1 MDSHSQTT
9 YLNTQSGDLNMTHSW
24 LFRTETGRFLTRASG
39 LIICI
44 QLMLCTLVCAQSSS
58 IAIVDDRSV
67 HVPYEYEVEDGDT
80 LWLISQEFFNDPW
93 LWPNLWALNPHITNP
108 HWIYPGDIIRLK
120 WTERAVAESQ
130 GDDFELEPVAYSTD
144 LQKVARLV
152 VNRGM
157 ILDHAKDMIGSVVAS
172 PEAKSNLST
181 GDRIYLEFKDPGE
194 VSLGQKVSIY
204 RPQETVLHPD
214 SKENIGVKVIY
225 IGSAEVVERGD
236 DEQMIKAVI
245 THSEIEMERGDLIF
259 SASEQLLEVNPTKN
273 LVDLQGVIVD
283 SIADISEFGQHHMV
297 FINVG
302 SEEGVQVGNR
312 LAVARRG
319 DGLVKFDAKR
329 DAQMPLEPVGELMVI
344 ATQAHT
350 ASALITRSTL
360 ELRRGDQVLMLRN
373 Y

>member
-1 MDSHSQTT
+1 MISLSAHTI
-9 YLNTQSGDLNMTHSW
+9 
-24 LFRTETGRFLTRASG
+24 GRSRSARDHMISRLAPLLTRTLLAFICISG
-39 LIICI
+39 L
-44 QLMLCTLVCAQSSS
+44 LSVSVMAQSAS

-80 LWLISQEFFNDPW
+80 LWLLSQEFFNDPW

-120 WTERAVAESQ
+120 WTPQAVAESQ
-130 GDDFELEPVAYSTD
+130 GDDFDLEPVSYSTD

-157 ILDHAKDMIGSVVAS
+157 ILDHADDALGKVIAS

-181 GDRIYLEFKDPGE
+181 GDRIYLEFTDPD
-194 VSLGQKVSIY
+194 SITLGQKLSIY
-204 RPQETVLHPD
+204 RPQETALHPD
-214 SKENIGVKVIY
+214 TKEALGVKVLY
-225 IGSAEVVERGD
+225 IGSAEVIERGD
-236 DEQMIKAVI
+236 DQQLLKAI
-245 THSEIEMERGDLIF
+245 ISSSEREMERGDLVFANAEKLI
-259 SASEQLLEVNPTKN
+259 EVNPTKN
-273 LVDLQGVIVD
+273 LVDLEGVIVD
-283 SIADISEFGQHHMV
+283 SLADISEFGQHHMV

-312 LAVARRG
+312 LAIARRG
-319 DGLVKFDAKR
+319 DGLMKFSAER
-329 DAQMPLEPVGELMVI
+329 DQQMPLEPVGELMVI
-344 ATQAHT
+344 STQAHT